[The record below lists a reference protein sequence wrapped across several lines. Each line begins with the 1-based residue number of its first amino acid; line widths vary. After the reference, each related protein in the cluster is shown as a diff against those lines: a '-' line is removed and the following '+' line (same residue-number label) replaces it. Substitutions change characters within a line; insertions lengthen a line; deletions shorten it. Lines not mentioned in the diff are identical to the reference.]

1 MILITGGAGYIGS
14 HCVLD
19 LTRAGCECA
28 VLDNLSYG
36 HEEALQTKNFCNVD
50 LSNIDR
56 VREVFKKYPIEA
68 VIHFAA
74 FAYVGESVENPEKYY
89 YNNVV
94 NTLNLLKVM
103 LENNVKKI
111 VFSSTCATYGNP
123 EYTPIDEKHPQNP
136 INPYGTTKLM
146 IEKILQDYDKAYGLK
161 YIALRY
167 FNASGADSGL
177 RAEAKEP
184 AFSIEYRKRRGQG
197 ALPLRN
203 AVYGE
208 QPSNLYIG
216 ESHSPETHL
225 IPLVLQT
232 ALGKRDCIKVFG
244 EDYETPDGT
253 CIRDYIHVNDLA
265 QAHRL
270 ALEKLK
276 SGSGSD
282 FFNLGIGKGFSVK
295 EIIEVSEK
303 ITGKPINKEFVER
316 REGDPPILVADNKK
330 AREILGWNPEF
341 IEIEDIIQTAWN
353 WELNRRY

>member
-14 HCVLD
+14 HCALD
-19 LTRAGCECA
+19 LIRAGYECV

-36 HEEALQTKNFCNVD
+36 HEEALQTTNFCKVD
-50 LSNIDR
+50 LSNID
-56 VREVFKKYPIEA
+56 EIKDVFKNYPIKA

-74 FAYVGESVENPEKYY
+74 FAYVGESVENPQKYY

-94 NTLNLLKVM
+94 NTLNLLNVM

-123 EYTPIDEKHPQNP
+123 EYMPLDEKHTQNP
-136 INPYGTTKLM
+136 INPYVTTKLV
-146 IEKILQDYDKAYGLK
+146 IEKFLQDYDKAYGLK

-167 FNASGADSGL
+167 FNASGADPK
-177 RAEAKEP
+177 A
-184 AFSIEYRKRRGQG
+184 
-197 ALPLRN
+197 N
-203 AVYGE
+203 
-208 QPSNLYIG
+208 IG

-244 EDYETPDGT
+244 DDYDTPDGT

-265 QAHRL
+265 KAHRL
-270 ALEKLK
+270 ALEKLFN
-276 SGSGSD
+276 GSESD
-282 FFNLGIGKGFSVK
+282 FFNLGIGKGYSVK
-295 EIIEVSEK
+295 EIIEKSEK
-303 ITGKPINKEFVER
+303 IIGKLINQQITER
-316 REGDPPILVADNKK
+316 REGDPPVLVADNKK
-330 AREILGWNPEF
+330 AKQELGWNPEF
-341 IEIEDIIQTAWN
+341 TEIEDIIQTAWN

>member
-14 HCVLD
+14 HCALD
-19 LTRAGCECA
+19 LTRASYECV

-36 HEEALQTKNFCNVD
+36 HEKAITTENFCKTD
-50 LSNIDR
+50 LSNIEEI
-56 VREVFKKYPIEA
+56 REVFKKYPIKA

-74 FAYVGESVENPEKYY
+74 FAYVGESVENPQKYY

-94 NTLNLLKVM
+94 NTLNLLNVM

-123 EYTPIDEKHPQNP
+123 EYVPINEKHPQNP
-136 INPYGTTKLM
+136 INPYGTTKLI

-167 FNASGADSGL
+167 FNASGADN
-177 RAEAKEP
+177 EA
-184 AFSIEYRKRRGQG
+184 
-197 ALPLRN
+197 N
-203 AVYGE
+203 
-208 QPSNLYIG
+208 IG

-225 IPLVLQT
+225 IPLVLE
-232 ALGKRDCIKVFG
+232 AASKKRDCIKVFG
-244 EDYETPDGT
+244 DDYETPDGT

-265 QAHRL
+265 DAHRL
-270 ALEKLK
+270 AVKKLID
-276 SGSGSD
+276 GAESD
-282 FFNLGIGKGFSVK
+282 FYNLGIGKGFSVK

-303 ITGKPINKEFVER
+303 ITGKAINKEFVER
-316 REGDPPILVADNKK
+316 REGDPPTLVADNKK
-330 AREILGWNPEF
+330 AKQELSWNPQF
-341 IEIEDIIQTAWN
+341 TEIEDIIKTAWN

>member
-19 LTRAGCECA
+19 FMRSGYDCV
-28 VLDNLSYG
+28 VLDNLSEG
-36 HEEALQTKNFCNVD
+36 HEEALQAKNFCKVD
-50 LSNIDR
+50 LSNIDQI
-56 VREVFKKYPIEA
+56 REVFKKYPIEA

-123 EYTPIDEKHPQNP
+123 EYLPLNENHPQNP
-136 INPYGTTKLM
+136 INPYGSTKLM
-146 IEKILQDYDKAYGLK
+146 IERILQDYDRAYGLK

-167 FNASGADSGL
+167 FNASGADN
-177 RAEAKEP
+177 EA
-184 AFSIEYRKRRGQG
+184 
-197 ALPLRN
+197 N
-203 AVYGE
+203 
-208 QPSNLYIG
+208 IG
-216 ESHSPETHL
+216 ESHRIETHL

-244 EDYETPDGT
+244 DDYDTPDGT
-253 CIRDYIHVNDLA
+253 CIRDYIHVNDLSS
-265 QAHRL
+265 AHRL
-270 ALEKLK
+270 AYERLAEGA
-276 SGSGSD
+276 GSNLY
-282 FFNLGIGKGFSVK
+282 NLGIGKGYSVK
-295 EIIEVSEK
+295 EIIEKSEK
-303 ITGKPINKEFVER
+303 ITEKTINKIISER

-330 AREILGWNPEF
+330 AKEELGWNPEF
-341 IEIEDIIQTAWN
+341 VEIEDIIKTAWN